1 MHDQR
6 NRRAAGPIEW
16 TATVLWLTTASV
28 AWAQPSPACDP
39 ASEPICRTVTQP
51 EFLSAYRAAYAQTT
65 DPADAVDDVRD
76 NFRRAMLGAGQAG
89 PAAVGRQIDA
99 ILDDALVR
107 TQQHMCGGAAT
118 SAGQSPTALAA
129 GLAMAAEA
137 RGTRLGATTLG
148 AMTGTALGATRA
160 RGAACLCAAHNFSAI
175 RDACASSSA
184 SR

>member
-16 TATVLWLTTASV
+16 TATVLWLATASV

-39 ASEPICRTVTQP
+39 ASEPICRTVAQP

-89 PAAVGRQIDA
+89 PAAVGRQIDT

-107 TQQHMCGGAAT
+107 TQQHMCGGGAT